1 MTWFSTIMK
10 KRATPQLVAEK
21 VNEDAPPVPA
31 RVSTSEVDIPPDDPL
46 LVYLLSNPGVI
57 EVETLSLDSPTL
69 RQLKEARVRL
79 AVPLISQGELIGL
92 LNLGPRLSEADYSTD
107 DRRLLSTLST
117 QAAPALRV
125 AQMARQQQ
133 LEARER
139 ERMEQELRVAR
150 VIQQTLLPK
159 EIPTLPGW
167 SMAAHW
173 LPARAVSGDFYD
185 FIPFPDGK
193 LGIIVAD
200 VTDKGVPAALVM
212 ATTRSILRLA
222 AERLVSPGAVLEE
235 ANNRL
240 CPDIPPNMFVTCLY
254 VLLDPVSGVI
264 CYANAGHNVP
274 YLRRSDKVIELR
286 ARGMPLG
293 LMPEMLYEEKETQID
308 IGDYIVLFSDGLV
321 EAHSPQGEMF
331 GFPRLRSLLEQPQCN
346 DEMIQCMID
355 DLNTFTGPDWE
366 QEDDITFVTLERVMG
381 SNPAKDS
388 EMKILAEYKIPS
400 QPGNERQASQQVA
413 TAVQEALHLPE
424 ERIKRLKTA
433 VGEAVMNAMEHGNHY
448 QADLPVEILIQAS
461 PDCLSISIC
470 DFGGKQEIKVSETP
484 DLEAKLSGL
493 QSPRGWG
500 LFLIK
505 NMVDD
510 MKISSD
516 GERHTIELILHLDGD
531 KHEQ

>member
-1 MTWFSTIMK
+1 MTWFSTIIK
-10 KRATPQLVAEK
+10 KKATLQPTAEK
-21 VNEDAPPVPA
+21 ASQEAPAVPT

-46 LVYLLSNPGVI
+46 LAYLLTNPGVI
-57 EVETLSLDSPTL
+57 EVERLNLDSPTL
-69 RQLKEARVRL
+69 RKLKEAKVRL

-107 DRRLLSTLST
+107 DRRLLATLST

-125 AQMARQQQ
+125 AQLARQQQ
-133 LEARER
+133 LEAQER

-159 EIPTLPGW
+159 EIPTLAGW

-173 LPARAVSGDFYD
+173 MPARAVSGDFYD
-185 FIPFPDGK
+185 FINFPDGK
-193 LGIIVAD
+193 LAIIVGD

-212 ATTRSILRLA
+212 ATVRSILRSA

-240 CPDIPPNMFVTCLY
+240 CPDIPPNMFATCLY
-254 VLLDPVSGVI
+254 ALLDPVSGMI

-274 YLRRSDKVIELR
+274 YLRKMDGVVEMR

-293 LMPEMLYEEKETQID
+293 LMPEMYYEEKETQID
-308 IGDYIVLFSDGLV
+308 KGDYIILYSDGLV
-321 EAHSPQGEMF
+321 EAHDPQGDMF
-331 GFPRLRSLLEQPQCN
+331 GFPRLRNLLELPQCS
-346 DEMIQCMID
+346 EAMIQCMVD
-355 DLNTFTGPDWE
+355 ELNTFTGPSWE
-366 QEDDITFVTLERVMG
+366 QEDDITFVTLERVMDIIPMKG
-381 SNPAKDS
+381 PAM
-388 EMKILAEYKIPS
+388 EILAEYSIPS
-400 QPGNERQASQQVA
+400 QPGNERKASEQVA
-413 TAVQEALHLPE
+413 EAVQDALHLPE

-433 VGEAVMNAMEHGNHY
+433 VAEAVMNAMEHGNHY
-448 QADLPVEILIQAS
+448 QPDLPVEISVQAS
-461 PDCLSISIC
+461 SDCLSISIC
-470 DFGGKQEIKVSETP
+470 DFGGEQEIVASETP

-510 MKISSD
+510 MQISSD
-516 GERHTIELILHLDGD
+516 GEHHTVELILHLDGEQ
-531 KHEQ
+531 HEQ